1 MVVAM
6 CANPCVDRTVTIE
19 QFTYGGMNR
28 IQDIRE
34 DGSGKGVN
42 VALACAQLGMEAACI
57 GFMAVHRGETVTN
70 RLKNGG
76 CQVDFVPTD
85 GSVRVNT
92 KILDQTTGIVTELNE
107 SGNPV
112 TAAQIRALIDTT
124 LRWAAKCD
132 YLVLTGSLP
141 PGCSDDFYYTV
152 LTLVRKVAP
161 ACHVVLDAEGPRFAK
176 ALQAKPFLIKP
187 NRYELELLC
196 GRALPTLEDIHTE
209 AQRLVEEGVAIV
221 LVSLGSEGAYITDER
236 QSFFAPVVPVD
247 VRSTVGAGDSMVGGM
262 LLGLSQGWAL
272 EEAFRFGVA
281 AATSSVTTVGTQ
293 LINVSAFREFIAKVE
308 TRRVP

>member
-19 QFTYGGMNR
+19 QFAYGGMNR

-42 VALACAQLGMEAACI
+42 VALACAQLGMDAACI
-57 GFMAVHRGETVTN
+57 GFMATHRGETVTN
-70 RLKNGG
+70 RLLNGG

-92 KILDQTTGIVTELNE
+92 KILDQSTGTVTELNE

-112 TAAQIRALIDTT
+112 NTAQVRALLDTT
-124 LRWAAKCD
+124 IRWATKCD
-132 YLVLTGSLP
+132 YMVLTGSLP

-152 LTLVRKVAP
+152 LTLVNKVAP
-161 ACHVVLDAEGPRFAK
+161 ACHVVLDAEGAKFAK
-176 ALQAKPFLIKP
+176 GLQAKPFMIKP

-196 GRALPTLEDIHTE
+196 GRELPTAEDVHEE
-209 AQRLVEEGVAIV
+209 ATRLVKGGVGIA
-221 LVSLGSEGAYITDER
+221 LVSLGADGAYVSDAR
-236 QSFFAPVVPVD
+236 QSYYAPALPVE
-247 VRSTVGAGDSMVGGM
+247 VRSTVGAGDSMVAGM

-293 LINVSAFREFIAKVE
+293 LINVHAFREYISKIE
-308 TRRVP
+308 TQRMR

>member
-6 CANPCVDRTVTIE
+6 CANPCVDRMVTID

-42 VALACAQLGMEAACI
+42 VALACAQLGMDAACI
-57 GFMAVHRGETVTN
+57 GYMAVHRGETVTN

-92 KILDQTTGIVTELNE
+92 KILDQSTGVVTELNE

-112 TAAQIRALIDTT
+112 TAAQVRALIDTT

-161 ACHVVLDAEGPRFAK
+161 ECRVVLDAEGPRFAK

-196 GRALPTLEDIHTE
+196 GRPLPTLEDIHTE
-209 AQRLVEEGVAIV
+209 ARRLVDTGVAIV
-221 LVSLGSEGAYITDER
+221 LVSLGGEGAYIADER
-236 QSFFAPVVPVD
+236 QSFFAPVLPVE
-247 VRSTVGAGDSMVGGM
+247 VRSTVGAGDSMVAGM

-293 LINVSAFREFIAKVE
+293 LINVAAFREYIPKVE
-308 TRRVP
+308 SRRVP

>member
-19 QFTYGGMNR
+19 QFAYGGMNR

-42 VALACAQLGMEAACI
+42 VALACAQLGMDAACI

-70 RLKNGG
+70 RLLNGG

-92 KILDQTTGIVTELNE
+92 KILDQATGTVTELNE

-112 TAAQIRALIDTT
+112 TAAQVRSLLDTT
-124 LRWAAKCD
+124 LRWATKCD

-161 ACHVVLDAEGPRFAK
+161 DCRVVLDAEGAKFSK
-176 ALQAKPFLIKP
+176 ALQAQPYLIKP

-196 GRALPTLEDIHTE
+196 GRELPTLEDIHAE
-209 AQRLVEEGVAIV
+209 AKRLVAGGVQIV
-221 LVSLGSEGAYITDER
+221 LVSLGGEGAYIADER
-236 QSFFAPVVPVD
+236 QSFFASAPPVE
-247 VRSTVGAGDSMVGGM
+247 VRSTVGAGDSMVAGM

-293 LINVSAFREFIAKVE
+293 LINVPAFREYISKIE